1 MLRLYLNLM
10 IVNGRSRY
18 TELATIAYGC
28 SEAAIEDQILN
39 QSNMSPSS
47 LSSGNLSP
55 SGRGHL
61 KTSLSGTSSET
72 SPKEPPVKENTLN
85 ATVNAARGMKLV
97 FCSICRAFLNIT
109 TS

>member
-1 MLRLYLNLM
+1 M
-10 IVNGRSRY
+10 IVNGRNRY
-18 TELATIAYGC
+18 AELGPTVNDC
-28 SEAAIEDQILN
+28 SETAVEDHILY
-39 QSNMSPSS
+39 QSSMSSSS